1 MGRKSHCTSAELVV
15 IQRLKSSGKFYR
27 DTSKITKCSVGM
39 VQNALKP
46 KICVETRHCKRKTN
60 YREDKLI
67 IREAKKDS
75 FISSNT
81 IKKNLE
87 LNVTAQTIRGH
98 LVEANLFSRSPRS
111 VPLLKK
117 RHIKAR
123 KEFYKYFA
131 WTNKKWGT
139 VLWTDESKFN
149 IFGSDGKQFVR
160 RPPNKEFDPHYTKKT
175 LKFGGGSIM
184 VWGCFS
190 SSGIG
195 PIYLVTDTMTANIY
209 TNILKEIMLL
219 MLRITC
225 RWSGYF
231 NKITIQNIQLLSQR
245 DGSKIMV

>member
-1 MGRKSHCTSAELVV
+1 
-15 IQRLKSSGKFYR
+15 
-27 DTSKITKCSVGM
+27 M
-39 VQNALKP
+39 VQKALKP
-46 KICVETRHCKRKTN
+46 KICVETRGRKRQTN

-67 IREAKKDS
+67 VREAKKDP
-75 FISSNT
+75 FISSNI

-87 LNVTAQTIRGH
+87 LHVTARTIRGR
-98 LVEANLFSRSPRS
+98 LVEANLFSRSPRR

-123 KEFYKYFA
+123 KKFCHKYSA

-149 IFGSDGKQFVR
+149 IFGSDGKRFVR

-175 LKFGGGSIM
+175 LKFGGGTIM

-195 PIYLVTDTMTANIY
+195 PIYLIKDTMTANIY
-209 TNILKEIMLL
+209 TNILKE
-219 MLRITC
+219 
-225 RWSGYF
+225 
-231 NKITIQNIQLLSQR
+231 
-245 DGSKIMV
+245 